1 MRFWILPVALLCFVA
16 GCGDNIA
23 PVSGRV
29 TLDNK
34 PLPNANVIFMPDA
47 TVKNPGQGSRAK
59 TNANGEFT
67 LLQMTNDV
75 RGAVIGK
82 HSVSI
87 TAFDGDD
94 GAIPSSS
101 GLEKNVFRKPIVP
114 ERYNSKTEL
123 TFEVP
128 PGGSTSANFDLK
140 SDPVK

>member
-1 MRFWILPVALLCFVA
+1 MRCRILSVALLGFLA
-16 GCGDNIA
+16 GCSNNIA
-23 PVSGRV
+23 PVAGRV

-34 PLPNANVIFMPDA
+34 PLPNATVIFMPDA

-75 RGAVIGK
+75 KGAVIGK
-82 HSVSI
+82 HAVSI
-87 TAFDGDD
+87 TAYEGDD
-94 GAIPSSS
+94 TAVPSSS
-101 GLEKNVFRKPIVP
+101 GLDKNVFRPSIVP

-140 SDPVK
+140 SDK